1 MFEQVDEMNRRQGLV
16 IDAWK
21 KLEEKLKD
29 CEKAEKDW
37 LKVERDGQDLL
48 DCVENI
54 SSKLY
59 PIVGGLNSRNY
70 RDVLAH
76 LEVRTDELSKSKL
89 TLQKVNLILVKIGE
103 LSSGRLLAAASDR
116 KKAEILART
125 LNEKQSSL
133 QVLSSTL
140 FS

>member
-1 MFEQVDEMNRRQGLV
+1 MNRRQGLV

-70 RDVLAH
+70 RDVLTH

-116 KKAEILART
+116 EKAEILART